1 MIDPGLNADLDVL
14 ARTTKSNLKKKP
26 PRPTSSDSDKR
37 VTFPTTG
44 SATLMAGI
52 KEEEAETQMAT
63 TAETIVGKKARAGS
77 AKTSTKKGVK
87 QSAVKR

>member
-1 MIDPGLNADLDVL
+1 MIDPSLKADLDVL
-14 ARTTKSNLKKKP
+14 VRTTKSNLKKKP

-44 SATLMAGI
+44 SAMLITGI
-52 KEEEAETQMAT
+52 KEEEAETQMAS

-87 QSAVKR
+87 QTAAKM